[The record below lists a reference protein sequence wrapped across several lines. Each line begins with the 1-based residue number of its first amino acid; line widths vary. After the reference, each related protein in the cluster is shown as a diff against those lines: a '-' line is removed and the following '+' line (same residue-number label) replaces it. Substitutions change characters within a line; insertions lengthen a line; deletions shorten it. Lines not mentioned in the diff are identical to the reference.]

1 MVTSAFV
8 AHLHA
13 ILAADSP
20 SAILIKRGP
29 QNQTG
34 TIGWDRRTDS
44 FTAGQCLRK
53 KIEHREADL
62 SPDGKYFIY
71 YVNDQSWSRKNHV
84 YRAISLAPW
93 LKALVF
99 WGSEPSDYGPGVGMF
114 FQDEDGVTRIRGKVE
129 APAWDHL
136 RIPAVP
142 YDTDTTRWRSV
153 VHPDAHFFT
162 KLQRDGWIARTPWE
176 ICPASEAAGEAS
188 WRYNE
193 SSPHRIIFEKRLT
206 SGWALRQ
213 TCWSG
218 LHDDMNRGISWET
231 FALVSPTGELDR
243 RPSWEWAD
251 VDSDQGRMVWTE
263 DCVLHAA
270 GVSPAGLDHARP
282 LLDTRSMVFE
292 RLIAPY

>member
-1 MVTSAFV
+1 M

-29 QNQTG
+29 QNQTR

-53 KIEHREADL
+53 KIDHRDTDL
-62 SPDGKYFIY
+62 SPDGKHFIY
-71 YVNDQSWSRKNHV
+71 YVNDQSWSRKNHI

-99 WGSEPSDYGPGVGMF
+99 WGSGPRDHGPGVGMF

-129 APAWDHL
+129 APEWDHL
-136 RIPAVP
+136 GIPAIP
-142 YDTDTTRWRSV
+142 YDTDTARWRSV
-153 VHPDAHFFT
+153 VHPEAYFFT
-162 KLQRDGWIARTPWE
+162 KLQRNGWTARTPWE
-176 ICPASEAAGEAS
+176 VCPAAEASGEAS
-188 WRYNE
+188 WRHKE
-193 SSPHRIIFEKRLT
+193 SPHRIIFEKRLT
-206 SGWALRQ
+206 SGWTLRQ
-213 TCWSG
+213 TCWTG
-218 LHDDMNRGISWET
+218 LHRDTNRGISWET
-231 FALVSPTGELDR
+231 FALVSPAGELDR
-243 RPSWEWAD
+243 RPAWEWAD
-251 VDSDQGRMVWTE
+251 VDSSRGRVVWTE

-270 GVSPAGLDHARP
+270 EASPAGLDLPRP

-292 RLIAPY
+292 RRSAPY